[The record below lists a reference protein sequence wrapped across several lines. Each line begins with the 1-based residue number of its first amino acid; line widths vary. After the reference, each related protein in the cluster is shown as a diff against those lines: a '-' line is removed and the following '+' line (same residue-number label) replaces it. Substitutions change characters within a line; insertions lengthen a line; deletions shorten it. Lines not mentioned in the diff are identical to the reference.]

1 MTTMTAAARRQQARE
16 EFLEMMAS
24 CPSRQVLDA
33 LSDKWVTLVLH
44 ALADG
49 PLRRGELSRAV
60 AGATQKM
67 LTQTLREL
75 ERDGILTRT
84 ITPEAPVRV
93 EYELTPLG
101 YSMLGLVR
109 TIRDWADAHINE
121 IEAARSEREPRRP
134 HPAPGRRD
142 RSGAA
147 DWPRTSRAGRT
158 R

>member
-1 MTTMTAAARRQQARE
+1 MTTMTAAVRRQQERE
-16 EFLEMMAS
+16 EFLEMMAR
-24 CPSRQVLDA
+24 CASRQVLDA

-75 ERDGILTRT
+75 ERDGSLTRT
-84 ITPEAPVRV
+84 IIPEVPVRV

-101 YSMLGLVR
+101 SSMLGLVQ
-109 TIRDWADAHINE
+109 TIRDWAEAHINE
-121 IEAARSEREPRRP
+121 IEAARSAYPCEEPDRRP
-134 HPAPGRRD
+134 AA
-142 RSGAA
+142 SGQ
-147 DWPRTSRAGRT
+147 P
-158 R
+158 